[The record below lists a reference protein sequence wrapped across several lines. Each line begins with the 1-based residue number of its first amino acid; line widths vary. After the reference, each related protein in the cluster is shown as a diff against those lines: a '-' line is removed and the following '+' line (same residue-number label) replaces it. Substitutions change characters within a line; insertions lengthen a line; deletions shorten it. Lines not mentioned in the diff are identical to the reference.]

1 LVLPDIDPGLL
12 YQLWWTLWVVNA
24 LLIWTFLDIL
34 RRRGGVRGWNLVYHY
49 SGSGKKEDQSDRRMS
64 VIVEAARKARQV
76 PLVGWLLAA
85 LVFVAVIAYHFWRKA
100 NVLGQRLVVE
110 TKLGQMRKRHA
121 DVIKGNDKSLAHV
134 KTAIEDARKGKER
147 KLEAK
152 SKEIRKRSANLDSLA
167 KLANEVFTQ

>member
-1 LVLPDIDPGLL
+1 
-12 YQLWWTLWVVNA
+12 
-24 LLIWTFLDIL
+24 
-34 RRRGGVRGWNLVYHY
+34 
-49 SGSGKKEDQSDRRMS
+49 M
-64 VIVEAARKARQV
+64 
-76 PLVGWLLAA
+76 
-85 LVFVAVIAYHFWRKA
+85 
-100 NVLGQRLVVE
+100 LGQRLVVE

-121 DVIKGNDKSLAHV
+121 DAIKGNDKDLAHV